1 MDLFEIRGSHTRR
14 KCSHVKQAT
23 TNNVNTSILCPARE
37 MFSAWSQLQPWSVPR
52 LPGSSSP
59 AILRLEAVVS
69 NLTHIQR
76 INGNMFLRDM
86 LWEGH
91 DAVHVTRVD
100 AYGLDVPR
108 RRDGS
113 VNPRQGQVFVWQ
125 GEDEMCSM
133 MQTRVKARGSD
144 PKCSSAQRGRVIV
157 ILTFAGTCQKIDCRQ
172 DGYKEDVQT
181 GVAT

>member
-1 MDLFEIRGSHTRR
+1 MR
-14 KCSHVKQAT
+14 
-23 TNNVNTSILCPARE
+23 
-37 MFSAWSQLQPWSVPR
+37 
-52 LPGSSSP
+52 
-59 AILRLEAVVS
+59 
-69 NLTHIQR
+69 
-76 INGNMFLRDM
+76 
-86 LWEGH
+86 
-91 DAVHVTRVD
+91 VHVTRVH

-113 VNPRQGQVFVWQ
+113 VNQRQGQVFVWQ

-144 PKCSSAQRGRVIV
+144 PKCASAQCGRVIV
-157 ILTFAGTCQKIDCRQ
+157 IVTFAGTCQKIDCRQ